1 MDHLKS
7 KVKCLGLSTLDF
19 RPGRKRETTMQ
30 TIAALVERL
39 AEQFG
44 PRQALLHKP
53 ANTKEVWTY
62 AELLDRTNRV
72 AAWLKERGV
81 EKGDR
86 IIIWAPNSPAWVI
99 AYFGALRLG
108 AVVVPLDI
116 RSGADFA
123 ERVVGQTE
131 PKVALLS
138 KTTQENWRGS
148 APVVLLDELYALP
161 ETAGSV
167 RDESL
172 VADDIAALMF
182 TSGTTGNPKGVILTH
197 ANILANVESVDLA
210 VPNISDFR
218 LVSLLPLSHMFE
230 QTVGLLLALKRG
242 SSVYYISSLLPATIF
257 DALKEQQ
264 ATAMLLVP
272 AALQLFMSS
281 IEREVAKQGK
291 AKQWELLQRVAP
303 YLPSP
308 VRRFLFRAV
317 HERLGGHLQ
326 FVVSG
331 GAPIA
336 PELVKKWETLG
347 IAVIQGYGATE
358 ASPVISCTTMADRN
372 PFTVGKALRDV
383 EIKIAEDGEV
393 WIKGPNVTSGYWR
406 NPEATEQ
413 AFENGWYKTGDLG
426 SFEKNGHL
434 RLIGRK
440 KDMIA
445 LANGQNVYPEDVER
459 VLKGVP
465 GVTDVVVVGM
475 PAEEGATVHAV
486 LICSKDATN
495 HDDIIRQANKRLSP
509 HQYIKSFTVWPETDF
524 PRTHTLKVKKH
535 EVLKSLQTMRGQE
548 EAAAKEKA
556 IASASR

>member
-1 MDHLKS
+1 
-7 KVKCLGLSTLDF
+7 
-19 RPGRKRETTMQ
+19 
-30 TIAALVERL
+30 
-39 AEQFG
+39 
-44 PRQALLHKP
+44 
-53 ANTKEVWTY
+53 
-62 AELLDRTNRV
+62 
-72 AAWLKERGV
+72 
-81 EKGDR
+81 
-86 IIIWAPNSPAWVI
+86 
-99 AYFGALRLG
+99 
-108 AVVVPLDI
+108 
-116 RSGADFA
+116 
-123 ERVVGQTE
+123 
-131 PKVALLS
+131 
-138 KTTQENWRGS
+138 
-148 APVVLLDELYALP
+148 LLDELYALP
-161 ETAGSV
+161 ETAATI
-167 RDESL
+167 RDDSL
-172 VADDIAALMF
+172 VPGDIAALMF

-242 SSVYYISSLLPATIF
+242 SSVYYIASLLPATIF

-291 AKQWELLQRVAP
+291 AKQWDLLQRVAP
-303 YLPSP
+303 YLPTF

-358 ASPVISCTTMADRN
+358 ASPVISCTTMGNRN

-406 NPEATEQ
+406 SPEATEQ

-426 SFEKNGHL
+426 QFETNGHL

-459 VLKGVP
+459 VIKGVP
-465 GVTDVVVVGM
+465 GVTDVVVLGM
-475 PAEEGATVHAV
+475 PAEEGATVHAA
-486 LICSKDATN
+486 LICSKDVTN

-509 HQYIKSFTVWPETDF
+509 HQYVKSFTVWPETDF

-535 EVLKSLQTMRGQE
+535 EVLKTLQAMREQTNAANKE
-548 EAAAKEKA
+548 QTEAV
-556 IASASR
+556 ASR